1 MITVA
6 QFALKLTHTQYL
18 DMPRGAKLLSV
29 GLQFGDLWLY
39 AEIDTEH
46 ANEKREFRIINTGQE
61 LRTSHESPR
70 SFAYVDTVSLESA
83 GRVFVW
89 HVYEKVSS
97 TLRGEAVHGS

>member
-6 QFALKLTHTQYL
+6 QFALKLAHTQVI
-18 DMPRGAKLLSV
+18 DMPRGAKLRSV

-39 AEIDTEH
+39 AEVDTDQV
-46 ANEKREFRIINTGQE
+46 NEKREFRIVNTGQE
-61 LRTSHESPR
+61 VRLSQESPR
-70 SFAYVDTVSLESA
+70 SLVYVNSVSLESA

-89 HVYEKVSS
+89 HIYEIVRS